1 LSLISLIKIIEAKA
15 TDSKNNCL
23 KGVKMVQRLKDKVAV
38 ITGGSTGIG
47 KGIAKIFVSEGA
59 KVVVCARNDKLLQS
73 VADELSESDCLAIKC
88 DVTKPEDVKN
98 LINKTVEKF
107 SKINIVVN
115 NAGKNPA
122 RAFTIEDTTEEEWDE
137 YQGINAKGSFLVSK
151 YAIPEIRKAGGGSII
166 MITSISANIG
176 QANMGCYNSSKSAQ
190 QGLVKSMAVDLA
202 KDKIRV
208 NAISP
213 GWVTVENLKEARK
226 NIIDYINSIHPVGR
240 IGYPEDIAW
249 AAVYLASDESTW
261 VTGSI
266 FDIDGGYTAV

>member
-1 LSLISLIKIIEAKA
+1 MAE
-15 TDSKNNCL
+15 
-23 KGVKMVQRLKDKVAV
+23 RLKDKVAV
-38 ITGGSTGIG
+38 ITGASTGIG
-47 KGIAKIFVSEGA
+47 KGIAKIFISEGA
-59 KVVVCARNDKLLQS
+59 KVAICARNEDLFK
-73 VADELSESDCLAIKC
+73 AAIDELGKENCIAVKC
-88 DVTKPEDVKN
+88 DVTKSDDVKN

-107 SKINIVVN
+107 GRINIVVN

-122 RAFTIEDTTEEEWDE
+122 RLFTIEDTTEEEWDE

-151 YAIPEIRKAGGGSII
+151 YAIPQIRKAGGGSII
-166 MITSISANIG
+166 MITSISANVG
-176 QANMGCYNSSKSAQ
+176 QANVGCYNSSKAAQ
-190 QGLVKSMAVDLA
+190 QGLVKSMAVDFA

-213 GWVTVENLKEARK
+213 AWVMVENLQEKREK
-226 NIIDYINSIHPVGR
+226 IIDFINSMHPVGR

-261 VTGSI
+261 VTGSV

>member
-1 LSLISLIKIIEAKA
+1 M
-15 TDSKNNCL
+15 T
-23 KGVKMVQRLKDKVAV
+23 QRLKDKVAV
-38 ITGGSTGIG
+38 ITGASTGIG
-47 KGIAKIFVSEGA
+47 KGIAKIFISEGA
-59 KVVVCARNDKLLQS
+59 KVAICARNEDLFKS
-73 VADELSESDCLAIKC
+73 AIDELGKENCIAVKC
-88 DVTKPEDVKN
+88 DVTKSEDVKN

-107 SKINIVVN
+107 GRINIVVN

-122 RAFTIEDTTEEEWDE
+122 RLFTIEDTTEEEWEE

-151 YAIPEIRKAGGGSII
+151 YAIPQIRKAGGGSII
-166 MITSISANIG
+166 MITSISASVG
-176 QANMGCYNSSKSAQ
+176 QANVGCYNSSKAAQ
-190 QGLVKSMAVDLA
+190 QGLVKSMAVDFA

-213 GWVTVENLKEARK
+213 GWVMVENLQEKREK
-226 NIIDYINSIHPVGR
+226 IIDFINSMHPVGR

-261 VTGSI
+261 VTGSV

>member
-1 LSLISLIKIIEAKA
+1 MAE
-15 TDSKNNCL
+15 
-23 KGVKMVQRLKDKVAV
+23 RLKDKVAV
-38 ITGGSTGIG
+38 ITGASTGIG
-47 KGIAKIFVSEGA
+47 KGIAKIFISEGA
-59 KVVVCARNDKLLQS
+59 KVAICARNEDLFKS
-73 VADELSESDCLAIKC
+73 AIDELGKENCIAVKC
-88 DVTKPEDVKN
+88 DVTKSEDVKN

-107 SKINIVVN
+107 GRINIVVN

-122 RAFTIEDTTEEEWDE
+122 RLFTIEDTTEEEWEE

-151 YAIPEIRKAGGGSII
+151 YAIPQIRKAGGGSII
-166 MITSISANIG
+166 MITSISASVG
-176 QANMGCYNSSKSAQ
+176 QANVGCYNSSKAAQ
-190 QGLVKSMAVDLA
+190 QGLVKSMAVDFA

-213 GWVTVENLKEARK
+213 GWVMVENLQEKREK
-226 NIIDYINSIHPVGR
+226 IIDFINSMHPVGR

-261 VTGSI
+261 VTGSV